1 MNFRTENK
9 VLTQFNYASLT
20 DVVLQLLIFFLLSSA
35 FVMQSG
41 IRIRLP
47 RTVITEALDRRNIV
61 LTVTKGGELYVNNER
76 VDLKQITAKIQ
87 PLIAKDRE
95 QPVVINADRDVT
107 IQRTVEVID
116 AAKAA
121 GAAKFLIATQP
132 ENAR

>member
-20 DVVLQLLIFFLLSSA
+20 DVVLQLLIFFLLSSS

-61 LTVTKGGELYVNNER
+61 LTVTKGGEFYVNNER

>member
-61 LTVTKGGELYVNNER
+61 LTVTKGGEFYVNNER

>member
-95 QPVVINADRDVT
+95 QPVVINADMDVT